1 MLKKIIM
8 LLAVAI
14 SVFSFNVEADAK
26 VLGNYDLSR
35 HTVTN
40 YVPQATDIFT
50 FAVVSPRNVT
60 IHRGDLRQ
68 YVEADCLARDEFIVV
83 SNNDMT
89 AIRKALSRY
98 YTVRSHGLYG
108 FKGNTNVQRFA
119 ANHGLRNTLKV
130 SFINK

>member
-1 MLKKIIM
+1 MLKKVIM
-8 LLAVAI
+8 LLMVTVSI
-14 SVFSFNVEADAK
+14 CSFSSNADAK

-35 HTVTN
+35 HAVTN

-68 YVEADCLARDEFIVV
+68 YIEADCLARDEFIVV

-89 AIRKALSRY
+89 EIRKSLSRFY
-98 YTVRSHGLYG
+98 NIRSHGLYS
-108 FKGNTNVQRFA
+108 FKGNTSVQRFA
-119 ANHGLRNTLKV
+119 ANHGLKNTLKV
-130 SFINK
+130 SFVNK